1 MLLELCLLTLTCK
14 PTPEHTVPRAPVV
27 RAPRIH
33 VDKFT
38 LFHAAGATYDGATTL
53 RYISGCPR
61 NLTCGEANPVARVL
75 IGRTPHPARTLLVGA
90 AVVVGVSMIPNTRIR
105 HVLQTV
111 LGAEHTAAGT
121 SNLLRGY
128 R

>member
-14 PTPEHTVPRAPVV
+14 PTQPRTPARAPVV
-27 RAPRIH
+27 RAPRVH
-33 VDKFT
+33 LDRFT
-38 LFHAAGATYDGATTL
+38 LLHAAGATYDGATTL
-53 RYISGCPR
+53 LYISGCPR

-90 AVVVGVSMIPNTRIR
+90 AAVLGVSMIPNTRVR
-105 HVLQTV
+105 HVLQTM